1 MNDNGHCVS
10 QKSEAHLLWAHAF
23 IGIFIDAAL
32 FGTPIWVI
40 YKNMR
45 FGSQAIKVILVF
57 CVGLV
62 AIVVG
67 IIRLGFMMTTDFGV
81 DTLVTCL
88 VLFAATDIFPAGLTR
103 WAELR
108 FGYRLNCT
116 LDSGAAASLLF
127 SL

>member
-1 MNDNGHCVS
+1 M
-10 QKSEAHLLWAHAF
+10 LWAHAF

-32 FGTPIWVI
+32 FGIPIWII

-81 DTLVTCL
+81 DTLVPYLGSFTP
-88 VLFAATDIFPAGLTR
+88 TNIFLAGLTK
-103 WAELR
+103 WAELP
-108 FGYRLNCT
+108 FGCQLNYT
-116 LDSGAAASLLF
+116 LASGAAASQLF
-127 SL
+127 NL